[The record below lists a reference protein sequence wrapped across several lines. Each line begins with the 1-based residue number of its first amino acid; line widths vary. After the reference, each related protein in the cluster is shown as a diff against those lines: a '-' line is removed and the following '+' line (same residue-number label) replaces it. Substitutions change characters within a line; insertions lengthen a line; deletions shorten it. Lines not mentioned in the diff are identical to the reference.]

1 MKVLTGNVS
10 VHIYI
15 DLHVKVRQQATFI
28 TMVWLNITL
37 SMSSGQRRKI

>member
-15 DLHVKVRQQATFI
+15 DLDVKVWQQATFI

-37 SMSSGQRRKI
+37 SMPSRQRRKI